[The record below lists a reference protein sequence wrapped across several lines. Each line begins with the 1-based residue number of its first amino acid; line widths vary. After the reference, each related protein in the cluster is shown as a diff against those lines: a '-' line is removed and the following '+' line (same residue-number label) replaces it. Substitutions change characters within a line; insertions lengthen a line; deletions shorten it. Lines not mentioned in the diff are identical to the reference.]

1 MKLLSIAVGAL
12 IGLIMISV
20 DETQAINVLETSK
33 KSNRVRQKKNGK
45 KVISVALTQ
54 TEYNNNRY
62 DEYI

>member
-20 DETQAINVLETSK
+20 DETQAINVLEASK
-33 KSNRVRQKKNGK
+33 KSNRVRTKKNGK
-45 KVISVALTQ
+45 KVISVGLTQ
-54 TEYNNNRY
+54 TEYKNNRY